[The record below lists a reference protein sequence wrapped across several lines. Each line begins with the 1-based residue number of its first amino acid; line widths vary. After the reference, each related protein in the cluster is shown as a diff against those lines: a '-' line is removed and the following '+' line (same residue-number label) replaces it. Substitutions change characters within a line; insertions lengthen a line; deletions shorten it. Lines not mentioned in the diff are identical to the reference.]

1 MIMKKVDVKIRL
13 KDFSPLSGAIINI
26 DGEDDIDKVF
36 SGDAEKSADEKKSA
50 FVQSCLDNIKP
61 SSLVINTGSANNNRS
76 VNLYNLFNNN
86 LYTDGYI
93 GVLKTELE
101 TDENYNPLSEKYSD
115 SQSKTE
121 HTVKKLDVVI
131 EIHSRYDNV
140 SGKPYFLSTM
150 LMESLGLRS
159 DHTLV
164 PSNDEDFF
172 DFLLIFLFKQQLEA
186 ACAKGF
192 YKTYVTFEENDDRP
206 RGTIDIDRHIRLNI
220 GQNNGKIAYSYREST
235 YNNPFNHLIICA
247 YEYLR
252 KKFPD
257 QIESIIDD
265 CEAYYAIRQLRTLIT
280 YSDYKNSI
288 MIAKNLRPIT
298 HPFFL
303 EYEALRKTCIMIL
316 RDEGVSIFSGDEEE
330 TRSILFYLPELWEL
344 YLKKHLDS
352 AKNDYIVKSQ
362 YEFNVL
368 SKKPINKNDIESIL
382 LPDKSE
388 KMSFILNTRPDFV
401 FCDKDKDERPFM
413 ILDAKFKPDKW
424 KTENGVIVS
433 ADLDDYTKCIRDM
446 TDLNVHATGVIYPTE
461 SEEEKAS
468 AHYISRLNPIDHFY
482 IFPVVIPMVINN
494 QSYPDWYNGLSDNI
508 NETARNIRINAE
520 REKNRFGSI
529 QKLLKQPPEF

>member
-401 FCDKDKDERPFM
+401 FWDKDDKDERPFM
-413 ILDAKFKPDKW
+413 ILDAKFKPEKW
-424 KTENGVIVS
+424 SSKANSVS
-433 ADLDDYTKCIRDM
+433 ANLEDYTKCIRDM

-468 AHYISRLNPIDHFY
+468 AHYISRFNRIDHFY